1 MSDSSPNG
9 SNSFAMFINM
19 LQVLFIGLKLTN
31 NIDWSWWW
39 VLSPIW
45 IQFVIVGFFICFLI
59 ISGKV
64 K

>member
-1 MSDSSPNG
+1 MSNSKSSNC
-9 SNSFAMFINM
+9 SDSFAMFINM

-45 IQFVIVGFFICFLI
+45 IQFVLVFILIFFFII
-59 ISGKV
+59 GRRK
-64 K
+64 